1 MRTNWITSIVAFLI
15 CAVCATSCINGSP
28 GKSGN
33 STVAKQT
40 TGTTATANESA
51 APELAATE
59 PEVSVYP
66 TSAHPTINVYLEIS
80 GSMNGY
86 VNGGTSVFQQVVK
99 EYLSGINN
107 AGFASSVNYFYIS
120 NQITPKGTDLDGFI
134 TKLTPSSF
142 KASGGGATTDIG
154 GLFKTILGKTDNNTG
169 TLANFR
175 V

>member
-1 MRTNWITSIVAFLI
+1 MTSIVAMLI
-15 CAVCATSCINGSP
+15 CAICTTSCINGSP
-28 GKSGN
+28 GKTGN
-33 STVAKQT
+33 STVAK
-40 TGTTATANESA
+40 GTQATPATANESA
-51 APELAATE
+51 APEQDGTE

-120 NQITPKGTDLDGFI
+120 NQITPKGNDLDGFI
-134 TKLTPSSF
+134 T
-142 KASGGGATTDIG
+142 
-154 GLFKTILGKTDNNTG
+154 
-169 TLANFR
+169 
-175 V
+175 